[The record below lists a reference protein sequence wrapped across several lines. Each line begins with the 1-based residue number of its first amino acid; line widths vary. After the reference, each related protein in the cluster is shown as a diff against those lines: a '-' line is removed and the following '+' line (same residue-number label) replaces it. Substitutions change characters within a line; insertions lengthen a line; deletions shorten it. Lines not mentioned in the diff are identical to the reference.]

1 MSALGLCREC
11 RIKVGASANLP
22 GADRPQLK
30 IERSHTAYVVAARE
44 EKFFDI
50 YRYQAIDLARETF
63 VDETDLLRFL
73 RGIASSQELKR
84 ERQRL
89 CLIQTE
95 TPPGFE

>member
-1 MSALGLCREC
+1 LG
-11 RIKVGASANLP
+11 
-22 GADRPQLK
+22 DY
-30 IERSHTAYVVAARE
+30 TAYVVAAGE

-50 YRYQAIDLARETF
+50 CRYQAINLARESF

-73 RGIASSQELKR
+73 RDIDTSQALKR